1 MIRVRY
7 LLPVPLMSAL
17 VAALGLEAA
26 LAIARRFSEG
36 TPTPVDNAI
45 VTSLGYAS
53 LVGALVSPVK
63 TTQLGVL
70 GLEAAGTLAVKAAKV
85 GKRKASK
92 YNKEF
97 AKQYKKIKSAA
108 TLKNGKLRK
117 GITNKQLLKRAHAA
131 TKKVMK

>member
-1 MIRVRY
+1 M
-7 LLPVPLMSAL
+7 LPVPLMQAL

-26 LAIARRFSEG
+26 LSVSRRYSEG
-36 TPTPVDNAI
+36 TPTPTDNAI
-45 VTSLGYAS
+45 VASLGYAS

-63 TTQLGVL
+63 TTALGVM
-70 GLEAAGTLAVKAAKV
+70 GLEAASTVGVKIAKA

-97 AKQYKKIKSAA
+97 AKQYKKLKSLN
-108 TLKNGKLRK
+108 TLKNGKMRK
-117 GITNKQLLKRAHAA
+117 GVTHKSLMKKAHAA